1 MKSYYILAPIMKNQ
15 ILSIFVLCFVSISLF
30 IRCNQKP
37 KDIIQPDVITEK
49 VNHDTDDPAI
59 WYNEKQPEKS
69 IIFGTDKDTDGA
81 IYAFDLNGKI
91 LEEKTIRGLKRP
103 NNVDIEYDFPTSDS
117 TSTDILVVT
126 EREQQQVRL
135 FSVPDM
141 QALDNGG
148 FSVFSDVKKAD
159 YNLPMG
165 IAMYRSPKDNSFY
178 FIVSRKEG
186 PETNYLHQYK
196 ISLDSQGQV
205 SAELVRKFGNFSGK
219 DEIEAVAVD
228 DELGYIYYSDEG
240 YCIRKYYAEP
250 DMGNEEIDC
259 FGGKYFQED
268 IEGIAIARN
277 PDGSGYLM
285 ISDQQ
290 NAGSFNLFDRKDN
303 TFIKTHYLGTQETD
317 GCDIITKPLNATFP
331 KGIFVAMNNAKD
343 FYYYDITSFDVEKT
357 GK

>member
-1 MKSYYILAPIMKNQ
+1 MKNQ
-15 ILSIFVLCFVSISLF
+15 ICPFIVLFLPSVFVLIG
-30 IRCNQKP
+30 CNQKP

-49 VNHDTDDPAI
+49 VNHDSDDPAI
-59 WYNEKQPEKS
+59 WYNEKQPKES

-81 IYAFDLNGKI
+81 VYAFDLEGKI

-103 NNVDIEYDFPTSDS
+103 NNVAIEYDFPISDS

-148 FSVFSDVKKAD
+148 FPVFSDVEKANYD
-159 YNLPMG
+159 LPMG

-186 PETNYLHQYK
+186 PETDYLHQYK
-196 ISLDSQGQV
+196 ISSDSLDQV
-205 SAELVRKFGNFSGK
+205 SAELVRRFGNFSGK

-228 DELGYIYYSDEG
+228 DELGHVYYSDEG
-240 YCIRKYYAEP
+240 HCVRKYHAEP
-250 DMGNEEIDC
+250 DMGNEELAC
-259 FGGKYFQED
+259 FGSNYFKED
-268 IEGIAIARN
+268 IEGIAIAKN

-285 ISDQQ
+285 VSDQQ
-290 NAGSFNLFDRKDN
+290 NDGGFHLFDRKDN
-303 TFIKTHYLGTQETD
+303 TFIKTLYLRTQETD
-317 GCDIITKPLNATFP
+317 GCDIITSPINSTFP

-343 FYYYDITSFDVEKT
+343 FYYYDITSFDLVKAEK
-357 GK
+357 

>member
-1 MKSYYILAPIMKNQ
+1 MKYYYILTLIMKNQ
-15 ILSIFVLCFVSISLF
+15 ILPILVLCLTSISLF
-30 IRCNQKP
+30 TGCNQKP
-37 KDIIQPDVITEK
+37 KDIIQPEVITEK

-59 WYNEKQPEKS
+59 WYNEEQPEKS

-81 IYAFDLNGKI
+81 IYAFDLDGKI
-91 LEEKTIRGLKRP
+91 LEEKTIRNLKRP
-103 NNVDIEYDFPTSDS
+103 NNVDIAYDFPTADS
-117 TSTDILVVT
+117 TSIDILVFT
-126 EREQQQVRL
+126 ERERQQVRL

-148 FSVFSDVKKAD
+148 FPVFSDQAKFD

-165 IAMYRSPKDNSFY
+165 IALYKSPKDNSFY
-178 FIVSRKEG
+178 FIVGRKNG

-196 ISLDSQGQV
+196 ISSDSLNQV
-205 SAELVRKFGNFSGK
+205 SAEMVRKFGNFSGK
-219 DEIEAVAVD
+219 DEIEAVAID

-250 DMGNEEIDC
+250 DMGNEEIAC

-268 IEGIAIARN
+268 IEGIAIAKN

-285 ISDQQ
+285 VSDQQ

-303 TFIKTHYLGTQETD
+303 TFIKTLYLGTQETD
-317 GCDIITKPLNATFP
+317 GCDIITKPLNSKFP

-343 FYYYDITSFDVEKT
+343 FYFYDITSFEVEKIE
-357 GK
+357 K